1 MTRVTY
7 PRFANVGDDLVLAY
21 RERGSGNGDIRI
33 ADYDSQTGQWSST
46 RFVNRGSTGS
56 YDDVN
61 NNPSTRRNAYHNG
74 FDADSSGRLHTTW
87 TWRERTQDG
96 NHDINYAY
104 SDDKGF
110 TWKNNDGTVVGTPTS
125 PIDINSTGIEI
136 ADLDRRQA
144 VMNQQ
149 GQVVDSEG
157 GVHVLMYHRRQEPG
171 FEWQQGD
178 GVFHRAD
185 SAYHHYYRDP
195 GTGNWDVNRL
205 PVNHPVGSRPKI
217 GVDHKGKLIIVYLSG
232 SDLIIAGAQKTSG
245 GFADWE
251 ILHEDNGVYHGS
263 PLLDSSRLAED
274 GILSVFVQDRQTG
287 SASGPTTSALRV
299 VDFQIDSLPPIE
311 SSLVAGW
318 TTWSE
323 AGNDRWNA
331 TQFDNGV
338 MALATGSPEAGG
350 VWFNFNNGTVN
361 NGASDDGQYGQ
372 FGPTGADTSVAV
384 ATDGLALSNGF
395 DGYIDFLITD
405 TTGTARALT
414 GFHFD
419 AGAFRPNAATDWELE
434 VLEGDITIGTV
445 ASGTVTV
452 NAGPMQDDIS
462 IRLAGLDDST
472 LEANGSVTF
481 RLNFTGG
488 TGEFGSPAS
497 GHHLFLDNVGV
508 AGDILGLPGDFN
520 GDGVVDG
527 ADFTVWRDHLGATD
541 ESAIDFNGDGGGI
554 DISDYLYWREN
565 FGRTSPNPVVPEP
578 SCLSLALLAT
588 IGLFGSARRSNRS

>member
-1 MTRVTY
+1 
-7 PRFANVGDDLVLAY
+7 
-21 RERGSGNGDIRI
+21 
-33 ADYDSQTGQWSST
+33 
-46 RFVNRGSTGS
+46 
-56 YDDVN
+56 
-61 NNPSTRRNAYHNG
+61 
-74 FDADSSGRLHTTW
+74 
-87 TWRERTQDG
+87 
-96 NHDINYAY
+96 
-104 SDDKGF
+104 
-110 TWKNNDGTVVGTPTS
+110 
-125 PIDINSTGIEI
+125 
-136 ADLDRRQA
+136 
-144 VMNQQ
+144 
-149 GQVVDSEG
+149 
-157 GVHVLMYHRRQEPG
+157 
-171 FEWQQGD
+171 
-178 GVFHRAD
+178 
-185 SAYHHYYRDP
+185 
-195 GTGNWDVNRL
+195 
-205 PVNHPVGSRPKI
+205 
-217 GVDHKGKLIIVYLSG
+217 
-232 SDLIIAGAQKTSG
+232 
-245 GFADWE
+245 
-251 ILHEDNGVYHGS
+251 
-263 PLLDSSRLAED
+263 
-274 GILSVFVQDRQTG
+274 
-287 SASGPTTSALRV
+287 
-299 VDFQIDSLPPIE
+299 
-311 SSLVAGW
+311 
-318 TTWSE
+318 
-323 AGNDRWNA
+323 
-331 TQFDNGV
+331 
-338 MALATGSPEAGG
+338 